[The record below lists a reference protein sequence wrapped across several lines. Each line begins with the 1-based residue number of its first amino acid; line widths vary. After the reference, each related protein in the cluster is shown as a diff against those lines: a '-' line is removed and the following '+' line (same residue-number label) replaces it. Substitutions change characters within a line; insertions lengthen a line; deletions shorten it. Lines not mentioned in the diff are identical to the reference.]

1 MRREAYVDGP
11 TCARLSSGKI
21 GLGII
26 GATFW
31 SVTMSRRVAAASSLL
46 SPVSVEIYF
55 TLQSSTELTAI
66 KLTRLLANASDTIE
80 NYCQLHI
87 PGVSN
92 GGVEDFFEAEGLVI
106 GMNSQS
112 SH

>member
-1 MRREAYVDGP
+1 MKRYPSDE
-11 TCARLSSGKI
+11 K
-21 GLGII
+21 
-26 GATFW
+26 
-31 SVTMSRRVAAASSLL
+31 
-46 SPVSVEIYF
+46 SPNSVEIYF

-66 KLTRLLANASDTIE
+66 KLAGLLENASDTIE
-80 NYCQLHI
+80 DYCQLHI
-87 PGVSN
+87 PAVSN